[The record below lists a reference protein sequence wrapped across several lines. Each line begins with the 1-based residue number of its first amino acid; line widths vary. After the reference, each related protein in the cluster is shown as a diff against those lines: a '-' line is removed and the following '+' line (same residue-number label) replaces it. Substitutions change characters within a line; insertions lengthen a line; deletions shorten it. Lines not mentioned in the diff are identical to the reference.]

1 MSDND
6 LFKKTLSENEQKHT
20 RQLLEI
26 GISPID
32 VAFSRLSA
40 MHPLDLQLFRQ
51 VSIQGGYL
59 IVVRCPK
66 PNSWVLQGEL
76 PAKPLAVKEK
86 TGEDGTVKSKS
97 GQCYVSDYDLM
108 CVWYKA
114 GNKLN
119 KLFISAKNGADR
131 GAWSREAQSFVVQ
144 LNQKLKARIQ
154 HGCQDDYVSENNPG
168 VKIEDRYAAFYNGR
182 VEFLPNMDAAK
193 RYYEMLGL
201 EWLYNNVGVF
211 DLKKAR
217 NTS

>member
-1 MSDND
+1 
-6 LFKKTLSENEQKHT
+6 
-20 RQLLEI
+20 
-26 GISPID
+26 
-32 VAFSRLSA
+32 
-40 MHPLDLQLFRQ
+40 
-51 VSIQGGYL
+51 
-59 IVVRCPK
+59 
-66 PNSWVLQGEL
+66 
-76 PAKPLAVKEK
+76 
-86 TGEDGTVKSKS
+86 
-97 GQCYVSDYDLM
+97 M

-154 HGCQDDYVSENNPG
+154 HGCQDDYVSEKNPG